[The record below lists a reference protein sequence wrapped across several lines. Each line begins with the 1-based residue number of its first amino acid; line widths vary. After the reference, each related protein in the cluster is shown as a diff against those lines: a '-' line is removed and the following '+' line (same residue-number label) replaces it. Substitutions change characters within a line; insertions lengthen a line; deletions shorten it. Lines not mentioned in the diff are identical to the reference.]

1 MDKLEAQVQQLQAR
15 LQQEAP
21 SDTAYGQNR
30 TASPPPSPYNLR
42 SQSDGKQQFQVAGEQ
57 ISRTDYSQHDSRVL
71 GPSRLTTETILQDPQ
86 ALYEQ
91 EHLLLSHGQSTL
103 ATDGRPASLGADD
116 NDGTSDVSDHMP
128 ATDGMVEYAQSSPE
142 GDETDGR
149 YGDSYSLKFAMRVKA
164 STMHARSSLAK
175 ANQFQR
181 FGDDIHNIHPSM
193 HAPREAAQS
202 RDDEDDMTALRSYLT
217 APSLQD
223 LPRRHLAKT
232 LVDCYFA
239 DVHPVWPFLIED
251 DTRAEL
257 EQTYTSEDP
266 GKPISIAKLNLM
278 FALGCQFSPSLAETG
293 DPVKGASEV
302 GTVFYRTAR
311 AFIVANAFNMCSI
324 GMLQALLLM
333 AQYQQG
339 TMRGKQFWLTISHAT
354 RIAQCLG
361 FHLDSRKASLSPL
374 DGELGRR
381 LWWGCFS
388 LDRYDIHPHETLD
401 VLPDLIIFFG
411 VLQGCKHDIRTP
423 AHHLAFKAF
432 CPCPPASG

>member
-1 MDKLEAQVQQLQAR
+1 MDKLEAQVQELQAQLQK
-15 LQQEAP
+15 QAP
-21 SDTAYGQNR
+21 PDTAYDQR
-30 TASPPPSPYNLR
+30 LIISPSPDNLH
-42 SQSDGKQQFQVAGEQ
+42 SQSDGKQQLHAGREP
-57 ISRTDYSQHDSRVL
+57 ISRADYSQNSPPIL
-71 GPSRLTTETILQDPQ
+71 GPGNLTTDNITVLDGTQTS
-86 ALYEQ
+86 YEQ
-91 EHLLLSHGQSTL
+91 NHLFLGQGQNTLPDDVRKPSTR
-103 ATDGRPASLGADD
+103 AND
-116 NDGTSDVSDHMP
+116 NNGSDLSDHMP

-149 YGDSYSLKFAMRVKA
+149 YGDSSSLKFAMRVKA
-164 STMHARSSLAK
+164 STMPTRASLSRS
-175 ANQFQR
+175 NQFQR
-181 FGDDIHNIHPSM
+181 FGDGIHNIPASI
-193 HAPREAAQS
+193 HASAQVAQS
-202 RDDEDDMTALRSYLT
+202 KDDEDDMTALRSYLT
-217 APSLQD
+217 VPSLQD
-223 LPRRHLAKT
+223 LPRRHLARK

-239 DVHPVWPFLIED
+239 DVHPVWPFLVED

-266 GKPISIAKLNLM
+266 GKPISIAKLNMM

-324 GMLQALLLM
+324 GILQALLLM

-361 FHLDSRKASLSPL
+361 LHLDSHKASLSSL
-374 DGELGRR
+374 DQELGRR

-388 LDRYDIHPHETLD
+388 LDRYDLH
-401 VLPDLIIFFG
+401 
-411 VLQGCKHDIRTP
+411 QM
-423 AHHLAFKAF
+423 
-432 CPCPPASG
+432 